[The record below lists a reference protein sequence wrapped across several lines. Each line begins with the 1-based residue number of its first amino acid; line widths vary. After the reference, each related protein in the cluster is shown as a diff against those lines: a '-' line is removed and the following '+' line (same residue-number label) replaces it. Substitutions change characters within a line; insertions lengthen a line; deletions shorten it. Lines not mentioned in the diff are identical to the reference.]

1 MLWLIIG
8 EASYEI
14 ISSNIHHLEDD
25 NIHQLWVTRP
35 GGKSLKVMESEDP
48 EIIYE
53 YKNAIDTA
61 IDAGART
68 FVLEQ

>member
-35 GGKSLKVMESEDP
+35 GGRVSRLWNQKTQKSYMNIRMRL
-48 EIIYE
+48 
-53 YKNAIDTA
+53 TQ
-61 IDAGART
+61 
-68 FVLEQ
+68 L